1 MQSDNEKF
9 KKEFKDRLY
18 RFVLRLIKLVG
29 ALPKNQ
35 VTAVIASQLLR
46 SGTSILANYIE
57 ARASSSK
64 KEFTNFFQHSLKSAN
79 ETIIWLMLL
88 QDTSNGDKEE
98 CAYLLKEINELA
110 SMFGSAVLRLKGK
123 K

>member
-1 MQSDNEKF
+1 MQNDKAKF

-18 RFVLRLIKLVG
+18 RFILRLIRFIG
-29 ALPKNQ
+29 TLPKNP
-35 VTAVIASQLLR
+35 VTAVIISQILR

-57 ARASSSK
+57 ARAASSK

-79 ETIIWLMLL
+79 ETGIWLLL
-88 QDTSNGDKEE
+88 LRDTDNGDK
-98 CAYLLKEINELA
+98 KEINYLLQELNELA
-110 SMFGSAVLRLKGK
+110 NMFASAILSLKGK